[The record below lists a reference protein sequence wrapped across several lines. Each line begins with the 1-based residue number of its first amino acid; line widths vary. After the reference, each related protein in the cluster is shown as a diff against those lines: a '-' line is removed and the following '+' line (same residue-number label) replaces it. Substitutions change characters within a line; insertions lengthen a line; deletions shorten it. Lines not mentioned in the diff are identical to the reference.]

1 MGQPCPCVQ
10 TGGRRGGVQLWES
23 DVGVLADVGLSM
35 SQQFTLTA
43 KRANSPLGCIRASP
57 DGRWVRE
64 GIVPLCSVL
73 VQPHLKH
80 WVQFGCTVSEGHQ
93 TSGTAVGQVTVLVLS
108 FRIPTPRSEG
118 TKAAAAAALVGG
130 GGSAQGKWLG

>member
-1 MGQPCPCVQ
+1 MAGL
-10 TGGRRGGVQLWES
+10 QLWES
-23 DVGVLADVGLSM
+23 DVAVLANMGLSM

-43 KRANSPLGCIRASP
+43 KRANNPLGCIRAST
-57 DGRWVRE
+57 DGLWVRE
-64 GIVPLCSVL
+64 RIVPLCSVL

-108 FRIPTPRSEG
+108 FRIPTLRTEG
-118 TKAAAAAALVGG
+118 TKAAAAAALIGG
-130 GGSAQGKWLG
+130 GGAAQGKGLG